1 MSKIAEVLD
10 AAREVQPI
18 SERNGTKMVSYED
31 YVTLASEA
39 GIRAKNGEMVDTGD
53 RTINPDGQTVGR
65 SRTPFTAV
73 NEDKMFDNRYRLK
86 GKPGAD
92 REMQVVIDERIMN
105 DLQNGR
111 EICAKKQVPCYCI
124 KKNEEGVYFLSR
136 MIMVSDVEFMAD
148 FTEKLNPTLAKELW
162 MLFESAGADVPT
174 ADTMPI

>member
-1 MSKIAEVLD
+1 MSKLQEVMD
-10 AAREVQPI
+10 AAREVTPI
-18 SERNGTKMVSYED
+18 AERNGTKILNYQD
-31 YVTLASEA
+31 YATLASQRNIEE
-39 GIRAKNGEMVDTGD
+39 KNGELVDTGD
-53 RTINPDGQTVGR
+53 RTINPDGTIGK

-73 NEDKMFDNRYRLK
+73 NESKVFDNRYRIK
-86 GKPGAD
+86 GKIGPD

-111 EICAKKQVPCYCI
+111 ELCAKKQVPCYCI
-124 KKNEEGVYFLSR
+124 KKNEEGVYYLDR
-136 MIMVSDVEFMAD
+136 MIMVSDVEFMAE

>member
-1 MSKIAEVLD
+1 MSRITDVLD
-10 AAREVQPI
+10 AAREVEPI
-18 SERNGTKMVSYED
+18 AERNGTKIVSYED

-39 GIRAKNGEMVDTGD
+39 GIKEKNGERTDTGD
-53 RTINPDGQTVGR
+53 RTINPDGQTIGR

-73 NEDKMFDNRYRLK
+73 NENKIFDNRYRLK
-86 GKPGAD
+86 GKMGD

-111 EICAKKQVPCYCI
+111 ELCAKKQVPCYCI
-124 KKNEEGVYFLSR
+124 KKNEEGVYYLDR
-136 MIMVSDVEFMAD
+136 MIMVSDVEFMAE